1 MKQEVRWKYHTTSGN
16 SEDKTCLNLCD
27 DVLITFHKITNFI
40 IHLISSV
47 MEDYDASICE
57 RCAICQRKVEIC
69 LEKRMMIYFELQ
81 AMHSSHMQAEAL
93 MGYLGFCIRHVKSE
107 YSSCRIVVKVYKHIS
122 IQSNGIEDREFNSN
136 RGIHHLFFTVK
147 NFYKDNVQ
155 NEKDR
160 ISVILVVALQANTIL
175 VQISKILEAY
185 FNVPGFEKYLN
196 QQRTEL
202 NHNERDIK

>member
-1 MKQEVRWKYHTTSGN
+1 FSVHCHSISQADTPDAEEEYVHVKAYYYNTESGN
-16 SEDKTCLNLCD
+16 REDIKDFNFHHSSHCS
-27 DVLITFHKITNFI
+27 VLFI
-40 IHLISSV
+40 CTQAV
-47 MEDYDASICE
+47 MEDYDTICE
-57 RCAICQRKVEIC
+57 RKVEIC

-147 NFYKDNVQ
+147 NFYKYYTGT
-155 NEKDR
+155 ER
-160 ISVILVVALQANTIL
+160 TRH
-175 VQISKILEAY
+175 QIEVSSYVHDDLWY
-185 FNVPGFEKYLN
+185 
-196 QQRTEL
+196 
-202 NHNERDIK
+202 

>member
-57 RCAICQRKVEIC
+57 RCAICERKVEIC

-107 YSSCRIVVKVYKHIS
+107 YSSCRIVVKLVKSFIWMLHHS
-122 IQSNGIEDREFNSN
+122 IEWDRGS
-136 RGIHHLFFTVK
+136 R
-147 NFYKDNVQ
+147 VQ
-155 NEKDR
+155 
-160 ISVILVVALQANTIL
+160 
-175 VQISKILEAY
+175 
-185 FNVPGFEKYLN
+185 
-196 QQRTEL
+196 
-202 NHNERDIK
+202 

>member
-47 MEDYDASICE
+47 MEDYDAICE
-57 RCAICQRKVEIC
+57 RKVEIC
-69 LEKRMMIYFELQ
+69 LQKRMMIYFELQ
-81 AMHSSHMQAEAL
+81 AMHSSHMQSEAL
-93 MGYLGFCIRHVKSE
+93 KGYLGFCIRHVKSE

-136 RGIHHLFFTVK
+136 RGIHHLFFTV
-147 NFYKDNVQ
+147 
-155 NEKDR
+155 NEEKRMFKMKR
-160 ISVILVVALQANTIL
+160 IESAESSSLLFKEILYWYRYALN
-175 VQISKILEAY
+175 Y
-185 FNVPGFEKYLN
+185 FPIP
-196 QQRTEL
+196 
-202 NHNERDIK
+202 DIKNTRSLFQCTRI